1 MSSDESEYEIYRIGV
16 YGARPI
22 WFAELNVAQEYAE
35 EQLKEQLNY
44 DNVEWRF
51 AEGDMDLMHGLV
63 DDGWDGSAVAAEITR
78 EFVFHDVETAAKWRK
93 KRDRKEQRNS
103 DND

>member
-1 MSSDESEYEIYRIGV
+1 
-16 YGARPI
+16 
-22 WFAELNVAQEYAE
+22 
-35 EQLKEQLNY
+35 
-44 DNVEWRF
+44 
-51 AEGDMDLMHGLV
+51 MDLMHGLV